1 MNKKQVY
8 EEIKQIY
15 AQEGV
20 IKEVTN
26 NVEVILTDMCN
37 FWDTSTLIQYLNF
50 IKDERNM

>member
-20 IKEVTN
+20 IEEVTDK
-26 NVEVILTDMCN
+26 VEVILTDMCN
-37 FWDTSTLIQYLNF
+37 FWDTDTLIQYLNF
-50 IKDERNM
+50 IKDERDM